1 MLFAN
6 NCNTT
11 LNGGITAVAT
21 SMVVTSAAGFPAPTG
36 SQYFYC
42 TLADAATQ
50 TTIEIVKVT
59 AVSGTT
65 FTIVRGQ
72 DGTTGTIFASGAV
85 VSLRLVAASLND
97 FPKLDEA
104 NTFTG
109 ANAYGTP
116 ASIVLTN
123 ASGTASININGTVGA
138 TTASTGAFT
147 TLSASSTVSGTGFS
161 TYLASPPAIGGT
173 AAAAGKFTTLA
184 ATGVFTAS
192 SGTAAL
198 PSIVTLSGSTSGLY
212 SSTANVLGV
221 AISATSIGTF
231 TSTGL
236 NGMAVGATTASTGA
250 FTTLSASSTVSGTG
264 FSTYLASPPAIG
276 GTAAAA
282 VTGSN
287 LMSSGGVWAKGLYA
301 GTTYTDGLVI
311 DYVSPTARFSAG
323 TSDGFA
329 WYNGGVGT
337 TTLMTLS
344 STGAIGTATWNGAT
358 VGVAYGGTGTATAF
372 TAGSVVF
379 AGASGVY
386 TQDNANL
393 FWDNTNKRLGIGI
406 TTPNAFIDIYSASQ
420 GYAGIGLQGY
430 SSATKWYVLSGISG
444 VSISPF
450 VISTNGAG
458 TSPAVC
464 VYPSGGV
471 SIGNTT
477 DAGANNL
484 SVTGS
489 ASAASFIP
497 TSATVPNNGLYLPAA
512 NSVGFATN
520 STERMRIDSSGNLL
534 VGNTI
539 YNGANA
545 GGIQV
550 GASSIGAIYVGHA
563 TGTAS
568 GNPYMQYNYNGTSIG
583 SITQAGTTGVLYNVT
598 SDYRLKSNVTPIQD
612 ALSIIQSLKPVSFTW
627 VDGRLDDGFIAHEL
641 QAVIPNC
648 VTGEKDAVNEDGTP
662 KYQQMDSSGVIPFLV
677 KAVQELTDRL
687 IALESK

>member
-1 MLFAN
+1 MANMLFAN

-358 VGVAYGGTGTATAF
+358 VGVAYGGTGLTSFTSNGIIYASSSSVLANSSALTFDGTNFAT
-372 TAGSVVF
+372 T
-379 AGASGVY
+379 
-386 TQDNANL
+386 
-393 FWDNTNKRLGIGI
+393 
-406 TTPNAFIDIYSASQ
+406 
-420 GYAGIGLQGY
+420 GYA
-430 SSATKWYVLSGISG
+430 SAT
-444 VSISPF
+444 
-450 VISTNGAG
+450 
-458 TSPAVC
+458 
-464 VYPSGGV
+464 
-471 SIGNTT
+471 
-477 DAGANNL
+477 
-484 SVTGS
+484 
-489 ASAASFIP
+489 SFRP
-497 TSATVPNNGLYLPAA
+497 TSSTVPTNGLYLSAA
-512 NSVGFATN
+512 NTLGWATN
-520 STERMRIDSSGNLL
+520 STAQASLDANGNLSSKAFVQTSTTLYGMTLATLAPAFNFDAATCAVTVTSGNS
-534 VGNTI
+534 I
-539 YNGANA
+539 SF
-545 GGIQV
+545 
-550 GASSIGAIYVGHA
+550 SS
-563 TGTAS
+563 
-568 GNPYMQYNYNGTSIG
+568 
-583 SITQAGTTGVLYNVT
+583 
-598 SDYRLKSNVTPIQD
+598 
-612 ALSIIQSLKPVSFTW
+612 SF
-627 VDGRLDDGFIAHEL
+627 
-641 QAVIPNC
+641 
-648 VTGEKDAVNEDGTP
+648 
-662 KYQQMDSSGVIPFLV
+662 SGVIMVTDTGYSGCTAVLICGGGGTLV
-677 KAVQELTDRL
+677 LGNSTTTQYFTNSS
-687 IALESK
+687 IAGDYRFYSTGGAYQLFASARTTTFKIISFRTQNTT

>member
-1 MLFAN
+1 MANMLFAN

-11 LNGGITAVAT
+11 LSSSLTNVAT
-21 SMVVTSAAGFPAPTG
+21 TMSVTSATGFPAPTG

-85 VSLRLVAASLND
+85 VSLRLVRANLTD
-97 FPKLDEA
+97 FALLDEA

-173 AAAAGKFTTLA
+173 AAASGKFTTLA

-192 SGTAAL
+192 AGTAAL
-198 PSIVTLSGSTSGLY
+198 PSIVTSSGSTSGFY

-301 GTTYTDGLVI
+301 GTTYTDGMVI

-337 TTLMTLS
+337 TALMTLS
-344 STGAIGTATWNGAT
+344 SAGALATISSA
-358 VGVAYGGTGTATAF
+358 TATAF
-372 TAGSVVF
+372 
-379 AGASGVY
+379 
-386 TQDNANL
+386 
-393 FWDNTNKRLGIGI
+393 I
-406 TTPNAFIDIYSASQ
+406 P
-420 GYAGIGLQGY
+420 
-430 SSATKWYVLSGISG
+430 SSATV
-444 VSISPF
+444 P
-450 VISTNGAG
+450 TNGMFLSAANTVG
-458 TSPAVC
+458 FATNSAQAMQI
-464 VYPSGGV
+464 SSTGGV

-477 DAGANNL
+477 DPGAGGLRITGSYINSGAPASTYHLDTQTNITLYTTGSTVNFSNFSGMLIVNSTSNGDVSCYITGGGIVTKLGSTAGAIGTVVYNSAVNGVTWTNTTAG
-484 SVTGS
+484 SV
-489 ASAASFIP
+489 A
-497 TSATVPNNGLYLPAA
+497 
-512 NSVGFATN
+512 VGFAIIRT
-520 STERMRIDSSGNLL
+520 R
-534 VGNTI
+534 
-539 YNGANA
+539 A
-545 GGIQV
+545 GQ
-550 GASSIGAIYVGHA
+550 
-563 TGTAS
+563 
-568 GNPYMQYNYNGTSIG
+568 
-583 SITQAGTTGVLYNVT
+583 
-598 SDYRLKSNVTPIQD
+598 
-612 ALSIIQSLKPVSFTW
+612 
-627 VDGRLDDGFIAHEL
+627 
-641 QAVIPNC
+641 
-648 VTGEKDAVNEDGTP
+648 
-662 KYQQMDSSGVIPFLV
+662 
-677 KAVQELTDRL
+677 
-687 IALESK
+687 